1 MRSVGARRR
10 IVRTPEGTASFLR
23 TVHECPRCR
32 RSGAVLD
39 KELGL
44 PSGEKLDQRLMR
56 RIAFSGGE
64 EKSYEHAR
72 RAMRELTGIEVSKA
86 EFQRSTQMVGERVD
100 RWQKE
105 RDALRLAP
113 VSPERPAPPP
123 DFRPEILVTA
133 ADATTVPTLDGQENK
148 SVNCGR
154 AFDLA
159 DRVRK
164 ETAEGPFAP
173 KSAEPAPEVPCAVP
187 ESEPPPPALPD
198 SEPAAPS
205 TSELGRPLVVRDLQI
220 ASSGNMEEFSLA
232 FRAMCLRAGMRTAM
246 LVAFLGD
253 GARAL
258 WKMAAEVLPP
268 GTIFIQDIW
277 HVLEHLAH
285 VCRKVFDEEPDKSPR
300 MERWRKMLREG
311 RVHELIVELKKE
323 HAVRRG
329 ERREILRQE
338 IQYLENGAH
347 RMNYPE
353 YEALGLPIGSG
364 CIESTCKSVKHRFTA
379 PGARWHRDKLQPLL
393 AIRTAL
399 HNDDWGDFWNSPAAL
414 PDPSVLLN

>member
-1 MRSVGARRR
+1 MRSIGTRPRVA
-10 IVRTPEGTASFLR
+10 RTPEGTASFLR
-23 TVHECPRCR
+23 TVHECPQCR
-32 RSGAVLD
+32 HSGAVVD

-56 RIAFSGGE
+56 RIAFSGGKE
-64 EKSYEHAR
+64 ESYEHAR
-72 RAMRELTGIEVSKA
+72 RVMRELTGIEVSKA

-113 VSPERPAPPP
+113 VSPDRPAPPP
-123 DFRPEILVTA
+123 DFRPEILVAA

-154 AFDLA
+154 AFDHA

-164 ETAEGPFAP
+164 EPSENGSAP
-173 KSAEPAPEVPCAVP
+173 RPAKPASEVPGAAPESNPA
-187 ESEPPPPALPD
+187 SET
-198 SEPAAPS
+198 SAPS
-205 TSELGRPLVVRDLQI
+205 NLDLGRPLIARDLQI

-246 LVAFLGD
+246 LVVFLGD
-253 GARAL
+253 GAHAL

-268 GTIFIQDIW
+268 GSILIQDFW
-277 HVLEHLAH
+277 HVLEHLAL
-285 VCRKVFDEEPDKSPR
+285 VCKKVFGEEPDKSPR
-300 MERWRKMLREG
+300 MDRWRKMLREG
-311 RVHELIVELKKE
+311 RVRELIVELKKE

-347 RMNYPE
+347 RMNYPK

-399 HNDDWGDFWNSPAAL
+399 HNNDWDDFWNSPAAL